1 MKILIACEFSGE
13 VRDAFTSLG
22 HDATSCDLLPT
33 DRPGKHY
40 QGDVFDIL
48 DNEWDLV
55 IAHPPCTYLCN
66 SGVRWLYNKDGSR
79 NVERWENMVDGAN
92 FFRAFIDRVKC
103 PLAIENPIMHKYA
116 LQIIGQ
122 KATQFIQPYMFGHGE
137 QKATGL
143 WLFGL
148 PALIPT
154 NIVQGREQKVH
165 RMTPSPD
172 RWKDRSKTFPG
183 IAHAMAS
190 QWGSFISEKINPIK
204 FGR

>member
-13 VRDAFTSLG
+13 VRDAFTQLG

-33 DRPGKHY
+33 QKPGKHY
-40 QGDVFDIL
+40 QGNVFDIL

-66 SGVRWLYNKDGSR
+66 SGVRWLFDKQGNR
-79 NVERWENMVDGAN
+79 NSERWENMEQGAK
-92 FFRAFIDRVKC
+92 FFKALIDRVKC

-116 LQIIGQ
+116 LQIIG
-122 KATQFIQPYMFGHGE
+122 KRATQFVQPWMFGHGE

-148 PALIPT
+148 PSLKPT
-154 NIVQGREQKVH
+154 NIVDGRDQKIWKLP
-165 RMTPSPD
+165 PSPD
-172 RWKDRSKTFPG
+172 RWMERSKTFPS
-183 IAHAMAS
+183 IARAMAE
-190 QWGSFISEKINPIK
+190 QRGSFISEKNKRP
-204 FGR
+204 